1 MRHDSRIAGEGDL
14 GAFDEKHI
22 IRAIE
27 RLPAMATREIRD
39 LQARAEQ
46 QGLAGLRDAC
56 EQELA
61 LRPIELSAMDA
72 EAHARMASEVQ
83 NLDLVDTIAAAFGKI
98 RPPSEEELQF
108 LQWIA
113 ANPGGT
119 FQEALKVRGK
129 GDVGLLI
136 GHLVYDRFGCFRR
149 FVVDGED
156 LSSILLVKER
166 SGPSVSYKLKPEALE
181 GLRLAAVIDR

>member
-1 MRHDSRIAGEGDL
+1 L
-14 GAFDEKHI
+14 GPFDEKHI
-22 IRAIE
+22 VRAIE
-27 RLPAMATREIRD
+27 RLPRMATREIRD
-39 LQARAEQ
+39 LRERAAQ
-46 QGLAGLRDAC
+46 QDLATLRDAC

-61 LRPIELSAMDA
+61 LRPIELSAGDA

-83 NLDLVDTIAAAFGKI
+83 DLDLVDTIAVAFGKI
-98 RPPSEEELQF
+98 RQPSEDELQF

-119 FQEALKVRGK
+119 FQEALEVRGK

-149 FVVDGED
+149 FVVEGQD
-156 LSSILLVKER
+156 LSSILLAKER
-166 SGPSVSYKLKPEALE
+166 SGPSVSYRLKPEALE
-181 GLRLAAVIDR
+181 GLRRAAVIERIS